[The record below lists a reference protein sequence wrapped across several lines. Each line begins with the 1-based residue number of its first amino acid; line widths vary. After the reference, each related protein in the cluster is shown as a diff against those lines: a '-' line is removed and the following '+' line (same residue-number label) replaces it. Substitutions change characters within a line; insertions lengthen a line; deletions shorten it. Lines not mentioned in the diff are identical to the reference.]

1 LLRSIQSSRET
12 SPKDNNMNRE
22 AFFAALRRR
31 GSGVFGTSLS
41 QQQVNGISA
50 ILDEGETRGVS
61 LFHLAAILAEV
72 YHETG
77 GKMQPVEENL
87 NYSAKRLTQV
97 WPGRFPTLSSAQP
110 YANNPQKLANKVYG
124 GRMGNTGPNDGW
136 LFRGRGL
143 PQITGR
149 DNYRRAG
156 IEGNPDKAL
165 EMATAVRILFDGM
178 IKGTFTGKRLSD
190 YDQVVTKSP
199 LVMSYRYYASRA
211 IINGDMAVNGG
222 HIDTYGKAFEA
233 ALNTAGYAGV
243 KAPAE
248 AIPTPEP
255 AKPATIEQGPAAD
268 GNWLSALLAAV
279 LAIFNRKSS

>member
-1 LLRSIQSSRET
+1 
-12 SPKDNNMNRE
+12 MNRS
-22 AFFAALRRR
+22 AFYAALRKR

-41 QQQVNGISA
+41 QDQVEGVEA
-50 ILDEGETRGVS
+50 ILAEGENRGVS
-61 LFHLAAILAEV
+61 LFHLAAVFAEV

-97 WPGRFPTLSSAQP
+97 WPGRFPTLASAQP
-110 YANNPQKLANKVYG
+110 FANSPQKLANKVYG
-124 GRMGNTGPNDGW
+124 GRMGNAGPNDGW

-165 EMATAVRILFDGM
+165 EMETAVRILFDGM

-233 ALNTAGYAGV
+233 ALREARYSSLV
-243 KAPAE
+243 KFE
-248 AIPTPEP
+248 QGG
-255 AKPATIEQGPAAD
+255 ATIGQITVAAGSTNYSTKPD
-268 GNWLSALLAAV
+268 PRLQKTVDPPPPNGWAAFWSAV
-279 LAIFNRKSS
+279 LSMFNRKSS

>member
-1 LLRSIQSSRET
+1 MDRKL
-12 SPKDNNMNRE
+12 
-22 AFFAALRRR
+22 FFAALRRR

-41 QQQVNGISA
+41 QQQVAGVEA
-50 ILDEGETRGVS
+50 IMDEGEKRGTS

-77 GKMQPVEENL
+77 GQMQPVEENL

-97 WPGRFPTLSSAQP
+97 WPGRFPTIDSAKP
-110 YANNPQKLANKVYG
+110 YANNPQRLANKVYG

-178 IKGTFTGKRLSD
+178 IKGTFTGKRLAD

-199 LVMSYRYYASRA
+199 TVMSFRYFASRA
-211 IINGDMAVNGG
+211 IINGDMAANGG
-222 HIDTYGKAFEA
+222 HIETYGKAFEA
-233 ALNTAGYAGV
+233 ALKAAGYTGRTV
-243 KAPAE
+243 VTPSPV
-248 AIPTPEP
+248 AIPEP
-255 AKPATIEQGPAAD
+255 VKPATIEQGPSSD
-268 GNWLSALLAAV
+268 GNWLSALLAAL